1 MEKKSLIAVSLCAM
15 VLLVLGS
22 LSNVVGY
29 QTQNIEKSQFL
40 SMKKTRSSAFDSFNN
55 ETELKYYDVELLDII
70 LGFERDIWKSAIRLT
85 QDEMA
90 AYAGWTLTKVNIAF
104 NADEGCSVADVRIYL
119 YGKGTNVYPGPLI
132 ANDTVWTI
140 DTTGITTVPLVT
152 SINLSDYEELW
163 IAIEWTPIDTQG
175 IGICYA
181 WMDQLSGPH
190 VTNKS
195 DFIFLNSWGWTQLHT
210 INPVCDGRWGIGA
223 IIEDTRPTELTIG
236 YIHGPVG
243 ITTKISN
250 IGVRDAEN
258 VSWSIS
264 VNGGFLHGVAIL
276 ESGMLSLLDMGSST
290 GINVGM
296 FFGFGKILIIITAE
310 AKNAP
315 EVQAIKT
322 AILLG
327 RFVFRIK

>member
-1 MEKKSLIAVSLCAM
+1 MDKKPILLMSILAV
-15 VLLVLGS
+15 VLLVMGS

-40 SMKKTRSSAFDSFNN
+40 SMKKTQSSAFDSFNN
-55 ETELKYYDVELLDII
+55 ETELKYYDVECLDII

-90 AYAGWTLTKVNIAF
+90 AYAGWTLTKVNVAF

-119 YGKGTNVYPGPLI
+119 YDKGTNVHPGPLI
-132 ANDTVWTI
+132 ANDTLWTI

-175 IGICYA
+175 IGIYYA

-210 INPVCDGRWGIGA
+210 INPECDGRWGIGA
-223 IIEDTRPTELTIG
+223 IIEDTRATELTIG

-264 VNGGFLHGVAIL
+264 VNGGFLHGVVIL
-276 ESGMLSLLDMGSST
+276 ESGMLSLLDMGSSA

-315 EVQAIKT
+315 EVLAIKT

-327 RFVFRIK
+327 RFVFRIR